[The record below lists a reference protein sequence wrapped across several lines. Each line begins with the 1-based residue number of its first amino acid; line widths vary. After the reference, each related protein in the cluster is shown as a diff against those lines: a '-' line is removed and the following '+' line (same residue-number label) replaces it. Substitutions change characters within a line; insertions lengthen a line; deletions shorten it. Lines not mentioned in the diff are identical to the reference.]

1 MVWGPNSHKKGRKV
15 SAATRAKLSAAAKKR
30 KGTHHKGHPMSAATK
45 AKISAALK
53 GKHHAGH
60 HMSAATKAKISAA
73 LKGKHHAGHHMSAE
87 TRAKISAALRARHP
101 GGPKQRVNITGRH
114 LSAAARAKISAALKG
129 RHHTKGT
136 THPAATSGHGTRHR
150 GVGPVHHVMHGLKFH
165 HVTARTSKRRVHMGS
180 RKSLI
185 SSATHHTY
193 KGFVHT
199 KTRHKRYHPV
209 LHRKTRAH
217 RVWHRRRR
225 K

>member
-30 KGTHHKGHPMSAATK
+30 KGTHHKGRPMSAATK

-53 GKHHAGH
+53 GKKHPHVGH
-60 HMSAATKAKISAA
+60 HLTAETKAKISAA
-73 LKGKHHAGHHMSAE
+73 LK
-87 TRAKISAALRARHP
+87 ARHP
-101 GGPKQRVNITGRH
+101 GVVSSHVVHHTGRH

-136 THPAATSGHGTRHR
+136 TQPAATSGHGTRHR